1 MSVFEYDA
9 QTGEITSREYTAEEQ
24 AQHEDDIAAE
34 AFRQTQLAELAAK
47 RAELLERLGLTENE
61 ARTLFG

>member
-9 QTGEITSREYTAEEQ
+9 QTGEIITREYTAQEL
-24 AQHEDDIAAE
+24 AQHQADIAAE

-47 RAELLERLGLTENE
+47 RAELLERLGLTEDE